1 MENHQ
6 GCKMKFRNQLAVN
19 LVKVLAPV
27 HSYPSSE
34 VNIVDTAF
42 NLADHVVARIQHD
55 IDAASPK
62 NMVGEAFKQAVNEVR
77 EKASPSADTVS
88 APVEPEERRFF
99 LITNEGQLFPN
110 RDESFE
116 AFLTRALFDL
126 EGK

>member
-1 MENHQ
+1 
-6 GCKMKFRNQLAVN
+6 MKFRDQLAVN
-19 LVKVLAPV
+19 LVKLLAPV
-27 HSYPSSE
+27 HSFSVPNVS
-34 VNIVDTAF
+34 VVDTAF
-42 NLADHVVARIQHD
+42 NLADRVVARIQHD

-99 LITNEGQLFPN
+99 SITNEGQLFQKQG
-110 RDESFE
+110 ESLE